1 MKQSLMLLVLLTTL
15 TTLFGPTGCG
25 SGDKAAT
32 PQQIEE
38 HRQKHIQNADRERRE
53 G

>member
-1 MKQSLMLLVLLTTL
+1 MRNSLLLVLLTAVSL
-15 TTLFGPTGCG
+15 PLFLSTGCG
-25 SGDKAAT
+25 SGDKPAT

-38 HRQKHIQNADRERRE
+38 HRQKHIQNAERERRE